1 MGSTGLGARHVQG
14 KEKVSDFSTHST
26 ITLPNTVPELSFVL
40 LIPVSI
46 PSCIDILGY
55 LSTLVAIL
63 VSKEKN
69 EYK

>member
-1 MGSTGLGARHVQG
+1 MFL
-14 KEKVSDFSTHST
+14 
-26 ITLPNTVPELSFVL
+26 LSFVL

-46 PSCIDILGY
+46 LICIDILDN

-69 EYK
+69 